1 MEDRAANSA
10 PIELALIRA
19 LGEFG
24 LQGKLSALPA
34 ERDKL
39 FALEDSSGRKFIVR
53 LSAAEEEPH
62 AIVSQNE
69 VLDAISMVDASL
81 PIPRV
86 MASRL
91 GNKIVWVSD
100 RAARRALR
108 VFSFLPG
115 VPVGKTVRSPA
126 QLRAVAVALARL
138 DRALSAV
145 EGQRGGNADVWNV
158 VRAPSLIPLLASEPD
173 DSARDMAKRALE
185 RFGAELASK
194 FEVLPHQLIH
204 NDFNTKNVLVDQ
216 HEPTKVTGIID
227 FGDLMYAPRVL
238 DLAVLLSKFVTASSP
253 LSDAEEAVAAYV
265 RSLPLSKA
273 EIASIYPLLATRTA
287 MRIAVWGD
295 RARGYAH
302 PGARQFAQD
311 AVSLLYSLERVGE
324 AAFTGALFE
333 RALRP
338 AGV

>member
-1 MEDRAANSA
+1 MEDRAAN
-10 PIELALIRA
+10 LATTEFAFIRA
-19 LGEFG
+19 LSEFG

-39 FALEDSSGRKFIVR
+39 FVLDDSSGRKFIVR
-53 LSAAEEEPH
+53 LSVDEEEPQ

-69 VLDAISMVDASL
+69 VLDAISRVDASL
-81 PIPRV
+81 PVPRV
-86 MASRL
+86 MASRS
-91 GNKIVWVSD
+91 GDKIVWVSD
-100 RAARRALR
+100 GAARCALR

-115 VPVGKTVRSPA
+115 VPVGKTVRSLA
-126 QLRAVAVALARL
+126 QLRAVAFALARL
-138 DRALSAV
+138 DRTLSAV

-158 VRAPSLIPLLASEPD
+158 VNARSLIPLLVSEPD
-173 DSARDMAKRALE
+173 DSTRDMAKRALE
-185 RFGAELASK
+185 RFGTELAPK
-194 FEVLPHQLIH
+194 LETLPHQLIH

-216 HEPTKVTGIID
+216 HEPAKVTGIID

-238 DLAVLLSKFVTASSP
+238 DLAVLLSKFATASSP
-253 LSDAEEAVAAYV
+253 LSDAQEAVAAYV
-265 RSLPLSKA
+265 RALPLSKA

-295 RARGYAH
+295 RAGGRGH

-311 AVSLLYSLERVGE
+311 AASLLRSLERVGE
-324 AAFTGALFE
+324 AAFTSALLE

-338 AGV
+338 ADA